1 MEEILSMVIFA
12 ATLSLSSFG
21 LKYLM
26 GRKRVPLKKIIRRSM
41 VMMPLILGW
50 ILFFS
55 SLSGRM
61 AFMMNLALMGY
72 VFVMHL
78 YAFLSFKQTLGD
90 TIVYLLAIEPLL
102 LTTLIP
108 GLNIVVGCFL
118 ILLSSVSAVYALWRI
133 YKLPFKNYEFFD
145 ETLKLCAKKCGEG
158 AYSSKPVVVSL
169 NLRNR
174 FVSSSKGALLVV
186 KNGRM
191 VLRLSKKKHEE
202 LGSPNLMELA
212 RAFADEL
219 QGWLNHH
226 EPKEV
231 ALQ

>member
-12 ATLSLSSFG
+12 ATFGFFSFG
-21 LKYLM
+21 LRCLM
-26 GRKRVPLKKIIRRSM
+26 GRKRVPLKRIARRSIL
-41 VMMPLILGW
+41 VMPLIFGW
-50 ILFFS
+50 VLFFS

-61 AFMMNLALMGY
+61 VFIVDLILMVY
-72 VFVMHL
+72 VFIMHL

-102 LTTLIP
+102 LTTLVP
-108 GLNIVVGCFL
+108 ELNIAADRFL

-202 LGSPNLMELA
+202 LGKPNLMELT
-212 RAFADEL
+212 RAFRDEL

>member
-1 MEEILSMVIFA
+1 MEEILSMMIFA
-12 ATLSLSSFG
+12 TTFGFFSFG
-21 LKYLM
+21 LRYLM
-26 GRKRVPLKKIIRRSM
+26 GRKRVPLKRIARRSIL
-41 VMMPLILGW
+41 VMPLMFGW
-50 ILFFS
+50 VLFLS

-61 AFMMNLALMGY
+61 VFMVDLILMVY
-72 VFVMHL
+72 AFVMHL

-90 TIVYLLAIEPLL
+90 TIAYLLAIEPLL

-108 GLNIVVGCFL
+108 GLHIVVDRFL
-118 ILLSSVSAVYALWRI
+118 MLLSSVSAVYALWRI
-133 YKLPFKNYEFFD
+133 YKFPFKNYEFFD

-191 VLRLSKKKHEE
+191 VLRLSKKRHEE
-202 LGSPNLMELA
+202 LGNPNLMELA
-212 RAFADEL
+212 QAFADEL
-219 QGWLNHH
+219 QNWLDRH